1 MKKDSSIIHHYH
13 FLLQISGGKDD
24 QTEHQTMDIMKVGAS
39 VPDVWRPER
48 DGSLSSASRVE
59 QCRWRLERLLGRSA
73 EVARIGNEE
82 DEFTMDSVCTEDF
95 SARFREEMLVL
106 PASGTQTEQEDVNT
120 HNDGN
125 DVNKH

>member
-1 MKKDSSIIHHYH
+1 
-13 FLLQISGGKDD
+13 
-24 QTEHQTMDIMKVGAS
+24 MDNMKVGAS